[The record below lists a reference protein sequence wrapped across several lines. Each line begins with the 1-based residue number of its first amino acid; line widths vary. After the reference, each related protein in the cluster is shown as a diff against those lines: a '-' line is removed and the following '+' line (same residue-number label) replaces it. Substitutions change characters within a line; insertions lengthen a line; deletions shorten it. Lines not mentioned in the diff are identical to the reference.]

1 MEYFSPKV
9 KKGIESK
16 SKTISR
22 RGFVLA
28 LAKIGFFGII
38 TSRLA
43 YLQLFKSKEYK
54 QLSDRNR
61 FREIKEVPER
71 GTIYDFKNKIIASN
85 NQVYLLSIF
94 PNEIKNL
101 NEFARKTGLDQG
113 NLTKVAQGKLKQHK
127 GYKVSYKY

>member
-22 RGFVLA
+22 RGFVLG
-28 LAKIGFFGII
+28 LAKVAFFGII

-43 YLQLFKSKEYK
+43 YLQLFKSSEFK

-61 FREIKEVPER
+61 YREIKEVPER
-71 GTIYDFKNKIIASN
+71 GIIYDFKNRIIASN

-94 PNEIKNL
+94 PSEIKNL
-101 NEFARKTGLDQG
+101 NECK
-113 NLTKVAQGKLKQHK
+113 
-127 GYKVSYKY
+127 